1 MGTKLLLTLFLRG
14 GADGLSIVAPS
25 RDPDYRAARPGPLRV
40 EAPPKRSRLY
50 LAEPLA
56 DVGFCF
62 HPRAAALAELYAAGQ
77 LSVVHATGLVDPT
90 RSHFD
95 AEERMERA
103 APGQGARLGG
113 WLARWLEQARP
124 AGILP
129 AFAIGDSI
137 PESLRGAARVATAP
151 QLAGL
156 RLAPGHGYAAALR
169 TALVRSLPPEFP
181 LAGPLEHALELSRE
195 IEARVGVDE
204 QGALLPYQPKAEYPA
219 GSNLALALQSLV
231 QAIGLDLGLR
241 VATLDFGGFDTHVN
255 QAGSL
260 PPLIE
265 ELSAC
270 LAAFWQDL
278 GPRRE
283 EVTVVVMSEFGR
295 RLRANQSGGTDHG
308 HGNLLLVLD
317 ATQRGG
323 RMYGTWPTLANSA
336 LDAGADLAIT
346 TDYRHVL
353 CEALVHAL
361 GPCDRAAI
369 FPGFSPLPLGL
380 WS

>member
-1 MGTKLLLTLFLRG
+1 MGTKLLVTLFLRG

-25 RDPDYRAARPGPLRV
+25 RDQDYIAGRPGPLRV
-40 EAPPKRSRLY
+40 EPPPKRSRLW

-62 HPRAAALAELYAAGQ
+62 HPRAAPLAELYADGHLA
-77 LSVVHATGLVDPT
+77 VVHAAGLIDPT

-113 WLARWLEQARP
+113 WLARWLAQAKP
-124 AGILP
+124 GGFLP
-129 AFAIGDSI
+129 AFAIGDSV
-137 PESLRGAARVATAP
+137 PESLRGAERVAAAP
-151 QLAGL
+151 ALSGL
-156 RLAPGHGYAAALR
+156 RLAPGHGYAASLRSALG
-169 TALVRSLPPEFP
+169 RSFPPGFP
-181 LAGPLEHALELSRE
+181 LAGPLDHALTLSRE

-204 QGALLPYQPKAEYPA
+204 HGALKPYTPRAEYPP
-219 GSNLALALQSLV
+219 GSNLAQALQSLV
-231 QAIGLDLGLR
+231 QALELDLGLR

-265 ELSAC
+265 ELSAS

-278 GPRRE
+278 GPRRSD
-283 EVTVVVMSEFGR
+283 VTVVVMSEFGG
-295 RLRANQSGGTDHG
+295 RLKANQSGGTDHG
-308 HGNLLLVLD
+308 HGNLLLVLG
-317 ATQRGG
+317 AALRGG
-323 RMYGTWPTLANSA
+323 RMYGRWPTLANAA

-353 CEALVHAL
+353 AEVLQRTL
-361 GPCDRAAI
+361 GCPDPAGI
-369 FPGFSPLPLGL
+369 FPGFSPQPLGL